1 MARLTSAS
9 TAAVVLAKCHAAQI
23 PAQPVSHTGD
33 ILEET
38 HLAAT
43 EIFPAPPSPD
53 RRKLFRN
60 GAAGGLQRRRFCR
73 GRLSP
78 RLGEH
83 GKAANGWAKAW
94 MRNTDAKLT
103 LADLVTRP
111 PTWHDRPR
119 VFQLPATAPT

>member
-1 MARLTSAS
+1 M
-9 TAAVVLAKCHAAQI
+9 
-23 PAQPVSHTGD
+23 AQPVRFRDGSPAEAD
-33 ILEET
+33 
-38 HLAAT
+38 
-43 EIFPAPPSPD
+43 FP
-53 RRKLFRN
+53 
-60 GAAGGLQRRRFCR
+60 
-73 GRLSP
+73 P